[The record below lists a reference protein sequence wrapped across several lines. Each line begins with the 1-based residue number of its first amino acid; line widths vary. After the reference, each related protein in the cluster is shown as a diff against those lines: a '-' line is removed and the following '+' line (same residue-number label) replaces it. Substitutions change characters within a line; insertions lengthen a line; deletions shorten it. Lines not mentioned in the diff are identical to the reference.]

1 MLALENKVFCSY
13 PLAVQEALL
22 PHMHL
27 REVQESEKIKR
38 QGKSPSFYFPITAIC
53 AQHAIIDGGYGVFTQ
68 FIGSNKMVGFSV
80 LSARGF
86 IEFQHEW
93 CCAGYV
99 FELPGQILRDL
110 LSTKADVQLIQ
121 MIKVFTRR
129 LTNRLY
135 CAEQHSKS
143 QRLARVLL
151 EAFDVNQS
159 TELIGAK
166 HKKLS
171 EILGTR
177 RETVSSIIGKWQDG
191 GILESARERILLKD
205 RGRLERSACSCYE
218 DHLKID
224 RDLSKHVSSLAW
236 QLDKP
241 CVVSTDVNRSLKCA
255 SNKTLD

>member
-1 MLALENKVFCSY
+1 MLAIQNKVFRSY

-22 PHMHL
+22 PHMRL
-27 REVQESEKIKR
+27 CEVQDGEKLKS
-38 QGKSPSFYFPITAIC
+38 QGKSPSLYFPITAIC
-53 AQHAIIDGGYGVFTQ
+53 AQHVIIDDRYGVFTQ

-80 LSARGF
+80 LGARGF
-86 IEFQHEW
+86 LKFQHEW
-93 CCAGYV
+93 CCDGYV
-99 FELPGQILRDL
+99 FELPGKILRDL
-110 LSTKADVQLIQ
+110 LSPNAGVQLTQ
-121 MIKVFTRR
+121 MIEFLIRR

-135 CAEQHSKS
+135 CAEQHSTP

-151 EAFDVNQS
+151 DAFDVNQS

-191 GILESARERILLKD
+191 GILESARERLLLKD

-241 CVVSTDVNRSLKCA
+241 CFVSTDVNRSLKCA